1 MSNQQ
6 QLQQRSIQSIAR
18 YLSTEV
24 YSSTPVS
31 KNHTTDFSMDSAD
44 GQGPPRKR
52 ARVEALVDTQTN
64 SPSPLT
70 SLVTPI
76 TPPQRKARVQNE
88 ALNPL
93 YQPLAQ
99 ASQASRPPAAVSS
112 PFQLTTIQ
120 DLPADLN
127 ADTVTLKDLLSDPL
141 IAECWEF
148 NYLHD
153 LDFLMEAFDP
163 DIRDLVKVHVVHGFW
178 KQEDGA
184 GLKV

>member
-1 MSNQQ
+1 
-6 QLQQRSIQSIAR
+6 
-18 YLSTEV
+18 
-24 YSSTPVS
+24 
-31 KNHTTDFSMDSAD
+31 MDSAG
-44 GQGPPRKR
+44 GQEPPRKR
-52 ARVEALVDTQTN
+52 ARVEALVDIQTN

-70 SLVTPI
+70 TLATPI
-76 TPPQRKARVQNE
+76 TPPQRKARLQTE
-88 ALNPL
+88 GLNSSH
-93 YQPLAQ
+93 QPLAQ
-99 ASQASRPPAAVSS
+99 ESQAGRPPAAISS

-120 DLPADLN
+120 DLPAALN

-163 DIRDLVKVHVVHGFW
+163 DIRDLVNVHVVHGFW

-184 GLKV
+184 GLKVQTSSSGPNSALHTFLEFLVNAIS

>member
-1 MSNQQ
+1 
-6 QLQQRSIQSIAR
+6 
-18 YLSTEV
+18 
-24 YSSTPVS
+24 
-31 KNHTTDFSMDSAD
+31 
-44 GQGPPRKR
+44 
-52 ARVEALVDTQTN
+52 VEALVDIQTK

-70 SLVTPI
+70 SLAIPI
-76 TPPQRKARVQNE
+76 TPPLRKARLPSE
-88 ALNPL
+88 PLNSL

-112 PFQLTTIQ
+112 PFQLTTTQ
-120 DLPADLN
+120 DLPAALN

-153 LDFLMEAFDP
+153 LDFLMEAFDS
-163 DIRDLVKVHVVHGFW
+163 DTRDLVKVHVVHGFW